1 MTLSD
6 DDRLIIEPFL
16 VYIEEFEE
24 PDERY
29 GPAGRHAYAKNG
41 CPALRFM
48 AGTDWSFEV
57 HVEAEAPRVRIAF
70 VSEQSDVIEEVLSA
84 MEESGTTPEALV
96 ESGFRETGLNWPEPP
111 VERIDAACGT
121 EGFATFLP
129 LEDLVDLTDQRI
141 RTKIIKMLEGF
152 LIAFGPEVELEY
164 WDDEAEH
171 AEDGEDDEV

>member
-6 DDRLIIEPFL
+6 DDQQIIEPFL

-24 PDERY
+24 SDERY

-48 AGTDWSFEV
+48 AGADWSFEV
-57 HVEAEAPRVRIAF
+57 HVEADAPRVRIAF
-70 VSEQSDVIEEVLSA
+70 VSEQSGVIDEVLQA
-84 MEESGTTPEALV
+84 MEESGTTPAALV
-96 ESGFRETGLNWPEPP
+96 ESGFRETGLDWPEPP
-111 VERIDAACGT
+111 VERIDASCGT

-129 LEDLVDLTDQRI
+129 LEHIVDLADARI

-152 LIAFGPEVELEY
+152 LIAFGPEVELEF
-164 WDDEAEH
+164 WDDDEEN
-171 AEDGEDDEV
+171 EDDEV

>member
-6 DDRLIIEPFL
+6 DDQQIIEPFL

-24 PDERY
+24 SDERY

-48 AGTDWSFEV
+48 AGADWSFEV

-70 VSEQSDVIEEVLSA
+70 VSEQSGAIDEVLEA
-84 MEESGTTPEALV
+84 MKESGTTPETLV
-96 ESGFRETGLNWPEPP
+96 ESGFRESGLDWPEPP
-111 VERIDAACGT
+111 VERIDASCGS

-129 LEDLVDLTDQRI
+129 LEHIVDLGDSRI
-141 RTKIIKMLEGF
+141 RTKITKMLEGF
-152 LIAFGPEVELEY
+152 LIAFGPEVELEV
-164 WDDEAEH
+164 WDD
-171 AEDGEDDEV
+171 DGEDDED